1 MGSCKVN
8 SDGHCYTARAI
19 NIDALGRYLRS
30 KVNSEAD
37 SLTMNV
43 NPTKLNRFIHVV
55 YGCLDSH
62 DKTILACNSH
72 LTKHAVPQAIE
83 CCNSSN
89 MCNTN
94 LFPKFLHHNTDM
106 DALKTAFEHLEK
118 SNILGRESA
127 ANGNLRLKPHMNVGP
142 DMLIGGSARGSL
154 AYDKLRKNY
163 LWGQQLTPENRAQY
177 LFHVVLIVTF
187 SLVFVVLFLVLASV
201 CCVYKRRAQ
210 KRKLNLSVSNTES
223 SVFRLSGA
231 AVVCDAKF
239 MNRLPH
245 NKCFKTTYP
254 VPAKFDRSSKVKDGS
269 SPHTLMTDLTHNFG
283 SSIIEKSHYST
294 DPLSRSGLLHL
305 IPQTVARQITLDS
318 LLGVGRFSDVWTGN
332 WKGERVVAKV
342 FRTNDRLTRNIW
354 HRVVLL
360 HRSMLLR
367 HQGVHGL
374 MAVDWLDYPTEAHLS
389 KLKRYFSDS
398 LPKVTSPCALLVGE
412 ICVYGTLKDLFSHG
426 DRILNSFSQPQDSAD
441 PNYCCTTSTTNDWF
455 SIMHNP
461 GGVRLRMLL
470 EVANSLVQG
479 LCFLHSEF
487 AGTRGK
493 PALAHRDLKPS
504 NIYIR
509 SDWSCCIGDIGLA
522 VRSPPCPFPVSMD
535 RLYTL
540 YKHYADYSTKYSHFS
555 NQCSEIPTSERLGSD
570 FPFEHNSVH
579 TTQKEPLMVSNHM
592 DRSYDS
598 CNQNTGTCNKWDY
611 ILEDPV
617 DKSRFDRLELLNWW
631 PIGGIQIGTP
641 RYLAPELLA
650 KSINPFCFESYQKSD
665 IYALSLIL
673 WEVVSWALPKSIWS
687 DQHFSNVSHI
697 PDCASSRRQ
706 SSVDSMSLTNSNSSL
721 VSKLNTNG
729 YSSVYSPVYQ
739 NEWLKLLK
747 CTMNFNDGYE
757 IVKSSSD
764 LLNCPMIHSCYC
776 SDDILNRS
784 GYMYK
789 TNTSRYLAN
798 KILVDEQLKNNEPDL
813 KTMYHLVCEQQI
825 RPHLPSLSFP
835 VNINDA
841 VKTVEYYSQHTQ
853 SFCHNM
859 MTHVVQL
866 HNDSTVDVIRANDEL
881 APTVCREC
889 SSSGASSLQS
899 NHTNLDGDSKQSNN
913 HIQLRIMKLQYLVA
927 SQFALLLPEC
937 WSDDPDSRL
946 SALRIKKRIQR
957 IYELIDSLVNKSSI
971 YTDVAVNTESGKC
984 QSIAGNLRE
993 TCTNESSTLVNR
1005 T

>member
-1 MGSCKVN
+1 MSKHTDGSQSRDLVCSCNDNTHCVSESHFRSNKKRSIMGSCKVN

-641 RYLAPELLA
+641 RYLAPE
-650 KSINPFCFESYQKSD
+650 
-665 IYALSLIL
+665 
-673 WEVVSWALPKSIWS
+673 
-687 DQHFSNVSHI
+687 
-697 PDCASSRRQ
+697 
-706 SSVDSMSLTNSNSSL
+706 
-721 VSKLNTNG
+721 
-729 YSSVYSPVYQ
+729 
-739 NEWLKLLK
+739 
-747 CTMNFNDGYE
+747 
-757 IVKSSSD
+757 
-764 LLNCPMIHSCYC
+764 
-776 SDDILNRS
+776 
-784 GYMYK
+784 
-789 TNTSRYLAN
+789 
-798 KILVDEQLKNNEPDL
+798 NNEPDL